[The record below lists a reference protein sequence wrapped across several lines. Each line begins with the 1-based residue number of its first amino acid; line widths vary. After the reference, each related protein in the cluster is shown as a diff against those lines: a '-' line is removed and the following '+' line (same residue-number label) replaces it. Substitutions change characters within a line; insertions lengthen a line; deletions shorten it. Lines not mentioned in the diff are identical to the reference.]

1 LTADKSITEELFD
14 VVDRDDRV
22 IRQERRSVVHAQG
35 LLHRAVHVFVFN
47 SRGQLL
53 VQRRSASKDE
63 YPLTYTSS
71 ASGHVG
77 AGETYDEC
85 APRELRE
92 EIGLEAPLEFLVKLP
107 ASSQTANEHTVLF
120 RAATDATPTPD
131 EDEVASL
138 TYFGLE
144 ELKALLDVSPDAFSP
159 PFATL
164 LAWYF
169 LHGCPQSQTGGESRP
184 LTLGASSRTATPL

>member
-1 LTADKSITEELFD
+1 MPRDNAAESSDPADELFD
-14 VVDRDDRV
+14 VVDADDRV

-35 LLHRAVHVFVFN
+35 LSHRAVHIFVFN

-77 AGETYDEC
+77 AGETYEEC
-85 APRELRE
+85 APREMKE
-92 EIGLEAPLEFLVKLP
+92 EIGIEAPLERLVKLP
-107 ASSQTANEHTVLF
+107 AGPETANEQTVLF
-120 RAATDATPTPD
+120 RAVSDAVPTPD
-131 EDEVASL
+131 ETEVASL
-138 TYFGLE
+138 TYFTLD
-144 ELKALLDVSPDAFSP
+144 ELRALCTAEPAAFSP

-164 LAWYF
+164 L
-169 LHGCPQSQTGGESRP
+169 E
-184 LTLGASSRTATPL
+184 